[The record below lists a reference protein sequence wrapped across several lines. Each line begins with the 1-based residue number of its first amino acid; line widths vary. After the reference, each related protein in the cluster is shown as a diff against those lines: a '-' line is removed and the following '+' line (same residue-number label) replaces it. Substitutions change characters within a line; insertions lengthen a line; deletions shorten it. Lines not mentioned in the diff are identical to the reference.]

1 MKQDTRRQL
10 RGLTDLVTKAVDGT
24 VAGIEP
30 VHQQISHYPYAVLT
44 QIPGIGAPARA
55 IERLQIAITTES
67 YADRAGDQ
75 SSRACHDSGL
85 LEVGLKII

>member
-55 IERLQIAITTES
+55 IERLQIAITTGA
-67 YADRAGDQ
+67 YAAVRGINRLVRATTLG
-75 SSRACHDSGL
+75 C
-85 LEVGLKII
+85 LKSD

>member
-44 QIPGIGAPARA
+44 QIPGIGAPARESSGFRSRSLRELTLPYGGSIVSSA
-55 IERLQIAITTES
+55 PRLSAV
-67 YADRAGDQ
+67 
-75 SSRACHDSGL
+75 
-85 LEVGLKII
+85 EVGLKII